1 MARTPRANTLRVS
14 LNSDS
19 RKALSVRASYNGQN
33 DVAGSWRHSGS
44 LNFTYRSGEK
54 LELRLGPS
62 LTRSFTRAQYV
73 TSTSD
78 ALATSTFGR
87 RYVFA
92 PIDQTTV
99 ALETR
104 LNVTFSPTLTLQ
116 VYAQPLVS
124 SGDYGDLA
132 EFVAPETYEFATYGE
147 DIGTSVRQA
156 DGNYL
161 IDPDGSG
168 PAPEFTVSD
177 RSFNFRSLLGNAV
190 LRWEW
195 SPGSTLFLV
204 WQQSRA
210 DRLRAS
216 EFDEAGA
223 LDVGSFD
230 LGYDTRELF
239 GLRADNVFL
248 IKVNYW
254 LNL

>member
-1 MARTPRANTLRVS
+1 M
-14 LNSDS
+14 
-19 RKALSVRASYNGQN
+19 
-33 DVAGSWRHSGS
+33 
-44 LNFTYRSGEK
+44 
-54 LELRLGPS
+54 GPS
-62 LTRSFTRAQYV
+62 VSRSYTDTQYV
-73 TSTSD
+73 TSMSD
-78 ALATSTFGR
+78 PLATNTFGR

-92 PIDQTTV
+92 PIHQTTV
-99 ALETR
+99 SLETR
-104 LNVTFSPTLTLQ
+104 LNITFSQTLSLQ
-116 VYAQPLVS
+116 VYAQPLIS
-124 SGDYGDLA
+124 SGNYGDLA
-132 EFVAPETYEFATYGE
+132 ECRAPRTHRFAIYGE

-168 PAPEFTVSD
+168 PAPEFAVSD

-216 EFDEAGA
+216 EFDQAGA

-230 LGYDTRELF
+230 LGYDTQELF
-239 GLRADNVFL
+239 GLRADNIFL